1 MANNDNKCSDLDVQ
15 DNEYREFDFIFNM
28 QKELQEKNYGYSF
41 RDMSMG
47 QLVAFLFMNKH
58 ALEDEMSETMDAVG
72 GIHDGIGN
80 AAWKP
85 WKKDNEKVYHMS
97 IHDLSERDR
106 KELLMEIVDQF
117 HFFMNQAVACGF
129 TGSDI
134 ANAYIA
140 KNKENWERQKRGY

>member
-1 MANNDNKCSDLDVQ
+1 MANTDNYCSDLKVQ
-15 DNEYREFDFIFNM
+15 DNEFKEFDFIFNM
-28 QKELQEKNYGYSF
+28 QKELQEKNYGYKFEELSLKGLVSF
-41 RDMSMG
+41 
-47 QLVAFLFMNKH
+47 LLMNKH
-58 ALEDEMSETMDAVG
+58 ALEDELSETFDALG

-80 AAWKP
+80 AVWKP
-85 WKKDNEKVYHMS
+85 WKAKNKTIDSKSVMG
-97 IHDLSERDR
+97 LTPRDR
-106 KELLMEIVDQF
+106 RELLMEIVDQF